1 MSHRCISENVSVI
14 KLPQLDNH
22 DTSLQSRNH
31 RFYFIKQEGGDGN
44 LQKRGYFAKF
54 RTREASVGFGQIIRA
69 THLYYR
75 CGEDRVSLSRE
86 R

>member
-1 MSHRCISENVSVI
+1 
-14 KLPQLDNH
+14 LP
-22 DTSLQSRNH
+22 
-31 RFYFIKQEGGDGN
+31 
-44 LQKRGYFAKF
+44 KRGYFAKF